1 MLGRIAIGALI
12 FTNALFPAQYDIVKS
27 PVYFQPTVFL
37 ITNNELAIE
46 ETKDEPLEET
56 CDNVASNIDTMTEIS
71 LPDNKNNGFKTYM
84 DYRAITDTSSNQWGL
99 QQEAYT
105 DEYGIR
111 KVGDYYCVALG
122 SAFSTRIGD
131 KFLIKLEDGQE
142 FKAILADQKSDLHT
156 DETNKYMQLS
166 DDRINIVEFLVDTS
180 QLEYMAKIMGDIS
193 YLSHGGFEGKI
204 ISIVK
209 EGENS
214 ND

>member
-1 MLGRIAIGALI
+1 MLGKITLGALI

-27 PVYFQPTVFL
+27 PVYFQPTAFL
-37 ITNNELAIE
+37 ITNNELAVE
-46 ETKDEPLEET
+46 ENKDETLKESS
-56 CDNVASNIDTMTEIS
+56 DDIASDTGIMTEIS

-84 DYRAITDTSSNQWGL
+84 DYRAITDTSSKQWEL

-105 DEYGIR
+105 DEYGMR
-111 KVGDYYCVALG
+111 KIGDCYCVALG

-142 FKAILADQKSDLHT
+142 FRAILADQKSDLHT

-166 DDRINIVEFLVDTS
+166 GDRINIVEFLVDTP
-180 QLEYMAKIMGDIS
+180 QLEYMAKIMGDVS
-193 YLSHGGFEGKI
+193 HLSHGELKGEI
-204 ISIVK
+204 TSIAK
-209 EGENS
+209 EGEIS